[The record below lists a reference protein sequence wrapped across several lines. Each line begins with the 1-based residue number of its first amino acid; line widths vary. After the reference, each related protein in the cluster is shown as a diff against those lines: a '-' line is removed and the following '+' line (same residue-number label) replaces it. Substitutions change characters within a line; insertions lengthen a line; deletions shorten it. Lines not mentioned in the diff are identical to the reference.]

1 MTPFSDIYKRFFAKI
16 KDDEWE
22 GWEDKEILE
31 DLEGL
36 LEEAIADFN
45 FPQTSLE
52 TAENGFIEKLN
63 LQEQE
68 ILATFMK
75 CAWLNRNVLTWENI
89 RAQYDERDFSQANM
103 LSKFTVL
110 LAQERSNARKLLNKY
125 YRTKEPGVPFDYSGL
140 AGKKNE

>member
-22 GWEDKEILE
+22 GWLEEEIKE
-31 DLEGL
+31 DLLGL

-45 FPQTSLE
+45 FPQVSLE
-52 TAENGFIEKLN
+52 TKDETFVETLN
-63 LQEQE
+63 LQEKE

-75 CAWLNRNVLTWENI
+75 CAWLNRNILTWENI

-125 YRTKEPGVPFDYSGL
+125 YRTKGPGEVFDYSGL
-140 AGKKNE
+140 VGRKK